1 MSRLNPLAVG
11 LFSIF
16 VLTTFMPLCLT
27 DPETFSARASGNN
40 NSWLEQQ
47 KLTASDAGFEDMF
60 GSSIALDGD
69 TALVGAYGDAC
80 EERRGCGSAYVFVRR
95 DGVWYEQAK
104 LVANDPQIS
113 FYFGWSVALDG
124 NTAVI
129 GSIWEGCDEVYRYYC
144 GSVYVF
150 TREGENWTQQARI
163 MASDATSA
171 DGFGTSVALDGD
183 TLLVGAPDRDCDAG
197 SGCGTVYV
205 FVKQGRGW
213 RKEARL
219 TSDIQNNFGWSVA
232 IDGDTAL
239 IGARSEKCNYG
250 IACGN
255 AYIFTREDDRWTQQ
269 ARLEGRGNDPVDQFA
284 WTTSN
289 VDQFGWSV
297 TLDDN
302 TILIGAV
309 GDDCFAGPSCGSVF
323 MFTPEDGIWY
333 ERARFLKGEQVGRA
347 TFGWSLA
354 LDNDTALIGAK
365 GTNCA
370 SGERCG
376 AAYILM
382 TSEGPFAQQIELTA
396 SDATPE
402 DLFGYSVALDGN
414 TALIGAP
421 QTSCEAGE
429 KCGSV
434 YIFTSDSQP

>member
-1 MSRLNPLAVG
+1 MLRVNPLAVG

-27 DPETFSARASGNN
+27 DPETFSARASGND

-47 KLTASDAGFEDMF
+47 KLTASDTDFEDMF

-69 TALVGAYGDAC
+69 TALVGAYGAAC
-80 EERRGCGSAYVFVRR
+80 EGRRGCGRAYVFVRR
-95 DGVWYEQAK
+95 DGVWYEQTK
-104 LVANDPQIS
+104 LVADDPQIS
-113 FYFGWSVALDG
+113 FYFGSSVALDG
-124 NTAVI
+124 DTALV
-129 GSIWEGCDEVYRYYC
+129 GSIWEGCDEVYPYYC

-150 TREGENWTQQARI
+150 ARDGENWTQQVRL
-163 MASDATSA
+163 MASDATA
-171 DGFGTSVALDGD
+171 DERFGYSIALDGD

-197 SGCGTVYV
+197 SGCGAVYV

-213 RKEARL
+213 REQARL

-239 IGARSEKCNYG
+239 IGARGEECPYG
-250 IACGN
+250 LACGS
-255 AYIFTREDDRWTQQ
+255 AYIFTREDDTWTQQ
-269 ARLEGRGNDPVDQFA
+269 ARLEDYRSDNLD
-284 WTTSN
+284 S
-289 VDQFGWSV
+289 FGWTV
-297 TLDDN
+297 AMDDN
-302 TILIGAV
+302 MALIASV
-309 GDDCFAGPSCGSVF
+309 WDECAAGGSCGSVY
-323 MFTPEDGIWY
+323 MFTLDDGIWY
-333 ERARFLKGEQVGRA
+333 ERAQFQQGKRMDRA
-347 TFGWSLA
+347 AYGWSLA

-382 TSEGPFAQQIELTA
+382 TSEGTSARQFELTA
-396 SDATPE
+396 SDAASN
-402 DLFGYSVALDGN
+402 DYFGYSVALDGN

-434 YIFTSDSQP
+434 YVFTSDSQP